1 MKKVYVIMMVFCF
14 LGMAIVA
21 AAADPAPA
29 QGPRGQGQSWDQGH
43 QHHGFLDLSKE
54 QKEKMKEVGNR
65 FYADTRDLRYELL
78 QKKLEVKK
86 LFGDP
91 RVDDA
96 TLMAKQKELIAL
108 KLKMMERKG
117 QMKIEWR
124 RILTPEQI
132 QKLDRISMFRG
143 MGGGHRGMHR
153 GMDHGKCPGPGPGM
167 KG

>member
-1 MKKVYVIMMVFCF
+1 MKKVYVIIMVLCF
-14 LGMAIVA
+14 LGMAIIA
-21 AAADPAPA
+21 AAADPVPN
-29 QGPRGQGQSWDQGH
+29 PRGQGQGWGQGH
-43 QHHGFLDLSKE
+43 EHHGFLNLSKE

-78 QKKLEVKK
+78 QKKLEMKK

-91 RVDDA
+91 KVDDA
-96 TLMAKQKELIAL
+96 TLMAKQKELIGL
-108 KLKMMERKG
+108 KLKMMERKS

-153 GMDHGKCPGPGPGM
+153 GMDHGKGPGM
-167 KG
+167 GPMKG

>member
-1 MKKVYVIMMVFCF
+1 M
-14 LGMAIVA
+14 
-21 AAADPAPA
+21 
-29 QGPRGQGQSWDQGH
+29 
-43 QHHGFLDLSKE
+43 
-54 QKEKMKEVGNR
+54 
-65 FYADTRDLRYELL
+65 
-78 QKKLEVKK
+78 KK

-91 RVDDA
+91 KVDDA
-96 TLMAKQKELIAL
+96 TLMAKQKELIGL

-143 MGGGHRGMHR
+143 MGGRAPRHASGNGSRKGSR
-153 GMDHGKCPGPGPGM
+153 HGPH

>member
-1 MKKVYVIMMVFCF
+1 MKKIYVIMMVFCF
-14 LGMAIVA
+14 LGMAVVA
-21 AAADPAPA
+21 AAADPAPN
-29 QGPRGQGQSWDQGH
+29 PRGHGQSWGQGH
-43 QHHGFLDLSKE
+43 QRMAAFLDLSKE
-54 QKEKMKEVGNR
+54 QKDKMKEVGNR

-78 QKKLEVKK
+78 QKKLEMKK

-91 RVDDA
+91 KVNDA

-124 RILTPEQI
+124 MILTAEQI
-132 QKLDRISMFRG
+132 QKLDRMPMHHG
-143 MGGGHRGMHR
+143 MGY
-153 GMDHGKCPGPGPGM
+153 GKHPGVGPGM